1 MASLISQ
8 MRNGQTMRPQ
18 QQPQQSN
25 LNASIEQVRGMMN
38 TLKTSQNREQALYAM
53 IQQNPQ
59 FAQITQMMKAGPGNL
74 EGLAKQ
80 MAQANGID
88 LNELIKR
95 LSAS

>member
-1 MASLISQ
+1 
-8 MRNGQTMRPQ
+8 
-18 QQPQQSN
+18 
-25 LNASIEQVRGMMN
+25 MMN

-74 EGLAKQ
+74 ESLAKQ

>member
-1 MASLISQ
+1 
-8 MRNGQTMRPQ
+8 MRNGQRPQ
-18 QQPQQSN
+18 PQPQQSN
-25 LNASIEQVRGMMN
+25 LNASIEQVRSMMN
-38 TLKTSQNREQALYAM
+38 TLKTSQNREQALYTM

-74 EGLAKQ
+74 ESLAKQ

>member
-1 MASLISQ
+1 
-8 MRNGQTMRPQ
+8 
-18 QQPQQSN
+18 
-25 LNASIEQVRGMMN
+25 MMN
-38 TLKTSQNREQALYAM
+38 TLKMSQNREQALYSM

-59 FAQITQMMKAGPGNL
+59 FAQITQMMKSGPGNL